1 MANRPEKPLWFN
13 SADTRYQ
20 LQRDPRLWFSAFHIR
35 ENFRR
40 TYSITKSDDSKIMG
54 SIVDIK
60 EDDAPFNPE
69 EFWNNYWNGISIEAI
84 NEFDSEATTCPL
96 EEVSLNSL
104 KNNHAAIAEWD
115 MEVGGKSLLLIDLDC
130 SDIQIRKFFESW
142 LIEKR
147 KHHSLPIARRG
158 KPTTNVELT
167 KDHIGSWQSH
177 RILQVYDLDF
187 WCEVME
193 KDKFTHTDL
202 THLAAPDLKYDDAK
216 EWGIEARKKLRE
228 ALKSL
233 ELLAEKGGMK

>member
-1 MANRPEKPLWFN
+1 MADRPIAPSWFN
-13 SADTRYQ
+13 VADVRYQ
-20 LQRDPRLWFSAFHIR
+20 LQRDPRLWFSALRIR
-35 ENFRR
+35 ETSKVLHSNA
-40 TYSITKSDDSKIMG
+40 ITD
-54 SIVDIK
+54 
-60 EDDAPFNPE
+60 NPK
-69 EFWNNYWNGISIEAI
+69 EFWNDYWNCTSIKAI
-84 NEFDSEATTCPL
+84 NEFDSETTACPL
-96 EEVSLNSL
+96 EEISLNSL

-130 SDIQIRKFFESW
+130 SDIQIRKHFESW

-147 KHHSLPIARRG
+147 KHHPLPIARRG

-193 KDKFTHTDL
+193 KDKITHTDL
-202 THLAAPDLKYDDAK
+202 AHLVAPDLKYENAK

-228 ALKSL
+228 ALSSL